1 MSICLTWFPIGGLG
15 EHNNKT
21 SIVLFYKEGGR
32 LWRYFRQLYD
42 CPTYTIE
49 KVWE

>member
-32 LWRYFRQLYD
+32 SLEEF
-42 CPTYTIE
+42 
-49 KVWE
+49 

>member
-1 MSICLTWFPIGGLG
+1 MVIMSICLTWFPICGLG

-32 LWRYFRQLYD
+32 SLEEF
-42 CPTYTIE
+42 
-49 KVWE
+49 